1 MKPTDIIY
9 EGKQNNKILSLSS
22 SPIIQ
27 KYSEGVE
34 NMFIRIKVITIMKH
48 LAMVY

>member
-1 MKPTDIIY
+1 MKVSKIIRYYDNIHLDRFNPT
-9 EGKQNNKILSLSS
+9 
-22 SPIIQ
+22 SPIIE